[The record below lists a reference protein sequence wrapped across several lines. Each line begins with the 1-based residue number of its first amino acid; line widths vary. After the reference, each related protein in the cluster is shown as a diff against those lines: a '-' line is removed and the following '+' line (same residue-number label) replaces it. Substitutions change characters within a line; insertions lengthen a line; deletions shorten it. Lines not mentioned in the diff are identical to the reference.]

1 MHTGV
6 VKMLESA
13 LDKLAESI
21 LGLDE
26 ASLTALC
33 EKYKHRMEQFEP
45 TKAWEKAVI
54 IFFIINAVRAKNHIF
69 NEQIIKHRESGPEK
83 RAKGKPAL
91 HLVK

>member
-1 MHTGV
+1 
-6 VKMLESA
+6 MLESA

-26 ASLTALC
+26 ASLTALF

-54 IFFIINAVRAKNHIF
+54 IFFVINAVRAKNHIF
-69 NEQIIKHRESGPEK
+69 NEQVLRQSEVGPEK
-83 RAKGKPAL
+83 KPQKGKPDL
-91 HLVK
+91 RLVK